1 MVTFNNN
8 LLGYN
13 VSYKFYHKGRARMS
27 FESINLDSANNTQDF
42 RLRYVSISKY
52 EEDWQSIPH
61 THQFSELFYVLSGK
75 GVFYIEDEIV
85 PVETDD
91 LMIINPHVEHTEKTL
106 PNDPM
111 EYIVFGVEGL
121 AFSFDDPDS
130 DNTKE
135 YSYYSYGADKSQLIN
150 FAQLMVKEF
159 RDKKPGFELVCH
171 GLLQVL
177 LVFISRKQHLNVISD
192 TSFQLSKECA
202 LAKRYIDANYSK
214 NITLDS
220 LAEIT
225 HINKFYLAHSFTEC
239 MGQSPINYLTEVRL
253 AASKQQLTTS
263 NMSIAQIAT
272 NNGFSSQSYFSQ
284 IFKKKVGIT
293 PQQYRKRN
301 SGIKH
306 REP

>member
-1 MVTFNNN
+1 
-8 LLGYN
+8 
-13 VSYKFYHKGRARMS
+13 MS
-27 FESINLDSANNTQDF
+27 NEFINLDSGSNTREDF
-42 RLRYVSISKY
+42 QLRYISISKY
-52 EEDWQSIPH
+52 EGDWQSLPH
-61 THQFSELFYVLSGK
+61 THQFSELFYVLSGE
-75 GVFYIEDEIV
+75 GAFYIEDDKI
-85 PVETDD
+85 PVKADD

-121 AFSFDDPDS
+121 AFSFIDPDQ
-130 DNTKE
+130 DNTKG
-135 YSYYSYGADKSQLIN
+135 YSFYSYGSDKNQFIN

-306 REP
+306 GEP

>member
-1 MVTFNNN
+1 
-8 LLGYN
+8 
-13 VSYKFYHKGRARMS
+13 MS

-52 EEDWQSIPH
+52 EGDWQSIPH

-121 AFSFDDPDS
+121 AFSFDNPDS
-130 DNTKE
+130 DNTKG

-306 REP
+306 GEP

>member
-13 VSYKFYHKGRARMS
+13 VSYKFYHEGRSRMS
-27 FESINLDSANNTQDF
+27 FESINLDNANNTQDF

-52 EEDWQSIPH
+52 EGDWQSIPH

-85 PVETDD
+85 PVEADD

-130 DNTKE
+130 DNTKG

-159 RDKKPGFELVCH
+159 RDKKPGFELVCR

-306 REP
+306 GEP

>member
-13 VSYKFYHKGRARMS
+13 VSHKFYHKGRARMS
-27 FESINLDSANNTQDF
+27 FESINLDNANNTQDF

-52 EEDWQSIPH
+52 EGDWQSIPH

-130 DNTKE
+130 DNTKG
-135 YSYYSYGADKSQLIN
+135 YSYYSYGADKNQLIN

-306 REP
+306 GEP

>member
-1 MVTFNNN
+1 
-8 LLGYN
+8 
-13 VSYKFYHKGRARMS
+13 MS
-27 FESINLDSANNTQDF
+27 FESINLENTNNTQDF

-52 EEDWQSIPH
+52 EGDWQSIPH

-130 DNTKE
+130 DDAKG

-159 RDKKPGFELVCH
+159 REKKPGFELVCH

-192 TSFQLSKECA
+192 SSFQLSKECA

-239 MGQSPINYLTEVRL
+239 MGQSPINYLAEVRL
-253 AASKQQLTTS
+253 TASKQQLTTS
-263 NMSIAQIAT
+263 NMSIAQIAS

-306 REP
+306 T